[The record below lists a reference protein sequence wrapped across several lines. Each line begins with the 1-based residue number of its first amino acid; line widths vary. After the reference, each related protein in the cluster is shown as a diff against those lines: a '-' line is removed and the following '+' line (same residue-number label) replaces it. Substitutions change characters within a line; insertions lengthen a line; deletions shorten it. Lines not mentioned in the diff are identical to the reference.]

1 MVRISQNLLCRN
13 IQLQVNMTTDGRR
26 NGRATDLTANAA
38 ARSTATEYA
47 KFLAKITCCLREI
60 IRLVQKEC
68 ERKDER
74 YTQAS
79 EEISFCK

>member
-47 KFLAKITCCLREI
+47 KILAKITCCLREI

-79 EEISFCK
+79 EVISFCK